1 MVLADARGS
10 LYATCG
16 VLPRKTIV
24 VPKDFVDPALKKLEP
39 TFQVGPI
46 LGFERQGT
54 LVPVLP
60 APRIEGMD
68 AEFVHDDDATY
79 PEIPLPPSPSVSE
92 LPAQRVRLTEGWVR
106 MFKPKL

>member
-1 MVLADARGS
+1 M
-10 LYATCG
+10 
-16 VLPRKTIV
+16 PRAACCRASPSSCPRTSSK
-24 VPKDFVDPALKKLEP
+24 PALKKLEP

-54 LVPVLP
+54 LVPVMP
-60 APRIEGMD
+60 APTIEGMD

-79 PEIPLPPSPSVSE
+79 PEMPLPPTPPVAE
-92 LPAQRVRLTEGWVR
+92 LPAKRVRLTEGWVR